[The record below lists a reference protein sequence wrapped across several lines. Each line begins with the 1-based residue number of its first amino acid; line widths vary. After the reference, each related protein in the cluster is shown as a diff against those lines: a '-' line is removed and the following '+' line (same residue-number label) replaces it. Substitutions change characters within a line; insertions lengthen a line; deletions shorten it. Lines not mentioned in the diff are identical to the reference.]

1 MDYNS
6 YYYKYLNINSEGLK
20 QGQRVFQSSYREV
33 PINSRWYYPIIGT
46 EMDGHN
52 ICSCASGLQALCNE
66 QYDGSIESMTMLLEK
81 LKLESSDFQLRQM
94 SRYAC
99 SEIHLHI
106 TPKVQQL
113 SQELIEN
120 IEFQDPTIRD
130 DFIKRKRQIV
140 EEGRQFVV
148 LNENR
153 IISMAFVSDVM
164 EGSGNIVVYTQP
176 EYRNHGLGK
185 AVVSKCIKWCLD
197 RALIPIYLV
206 EESNLPSVQIA
217 QAVGMKQMNREWI
230 ISQYKE

>member
-20 QGQRVFQSSYREV
+20 QGQRVFSSFCREV
-33 PINSRWYYPIIGT
+33 PINSRWYYLMIGT
-46 EMDGHN
+46 EIEGHN
-52 ICSCASGLQALCNE
+52 ICSCAPGIQELCNE
-66 QYDGSIESMTMLLEK
+66 LYDGSIESMTMLLEK
-81 LKLESSDFQLRQM
+81 LKLKSSAFQLRQM

-106 TPKVQQL
+106 NPKVQQL
-113 SQELIEN
+113 SQELIET

-140 EEGRQFVV
+140 EDGRQFVV

-176 EYRNHGLGK
+176 EYRNLGLGK
-185 AVVSKCIKWCLD
+185 AVVSACIKWCLD
-197 RALIPIYLV
+197 RELIPIYLV
-206 EESNLPSVQIA
+206 EETNLPSVQIA